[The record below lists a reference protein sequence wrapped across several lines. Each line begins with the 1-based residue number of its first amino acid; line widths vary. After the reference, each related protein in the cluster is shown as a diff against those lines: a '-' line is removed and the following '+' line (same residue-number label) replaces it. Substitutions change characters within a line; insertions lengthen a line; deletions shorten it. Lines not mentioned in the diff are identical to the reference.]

1 MENAKRL
8 SKIAQDVA
16 GRTLGDINEEICDLR
31 KSDEELDKE
40 FAQVLAEV
48 IYRLTEDLMVELS

>member
-1 MENAKRL
+1 MENARRL